1 MPPPKKTIRKA
12 TTEKREL
19 MLSIL
24 KRFCRTEHNLVKPM
38 MEKKNRYS

>member
-12 TTEKREL
+12 TTESREF

-24 KRFCRTEHNLVKPM
+24 KRFCGTEHNLVKQM